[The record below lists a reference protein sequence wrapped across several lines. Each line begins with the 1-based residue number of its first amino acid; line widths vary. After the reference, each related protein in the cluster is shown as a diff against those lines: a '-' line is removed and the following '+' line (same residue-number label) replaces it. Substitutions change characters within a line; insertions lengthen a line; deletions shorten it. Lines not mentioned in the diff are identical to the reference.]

1 MIITTPRYALRL
13 FFITSYPTRPHGII
27 VKFSLNSKTA
37 KGPTIAFK
45 PGYKINMPLLFIKT
59 TERNV
64 CHLMF
69 LSVYFMG
76 GGGGDSILIFS
87 RGTI

>member
-1 MIITTPRYALRL
+1 MIITTRRYALRL
-13 FFITSYPTRPHGII
+13 VFITSYPTRPHGII
-27 VKFSLNSKTA
+27 VQFFLNSKTA

-45 PGYKINMPLLFIKT
+45 PGYKINITLLNT

-69 LSVYFMG
+69 LSVYSL
-76 GGGGDSILIFS
+76 GGGDSILIFS